1 MKQLRSLKIS
11 HGQQGEIKKKK
22 TDSTGTYVEN
32 FEKMCA

>member
-11 HGQQGEIKKKK
+11 HGHQGEIKKKS
-22 TDSTGTYVEN
+22 DSTGTYVEN